1 MDLKK
6 HLLTVINENKDL
18 TIINENND
26 NLLLIIADLK
36 SQLQQE
42 LLDNMDLKKHLL
54 TVINENKDLTIIN
67 ENNDNLVLIIADL
80 KSQLQQELLDN
91 MDLKKQLYQEKN
103 DKRDLKKQLT
113 GTIIELKYSINYEL
127 KPKLIQEKITNNG
140 LKTQLIY
147 TIITK
152 DNLQL
157 LTIKLKEEL
166 NQEKTIN
173 KLLQENIGNSEN
185 NKCSIC
191 FTSIISKCCIPCGH
205 TYCNNCITS
214 TDNCHICRSYVD
226 RLINIYI

>member
-1 MDLKK
+1 MVILAISVLLFVIYYIISYNLKSQLQEELLDNMDLKK
-6 HLLTVINENKDL
+6 QLLTVINENKNLTIINENKNL

-26 NLLLIIADLK
+26 NLLLIITDLK

-42 LLDNMDLKKHLL
+42 LLDNMDLKKH
-54 TVINENKDLTIIN
+54 
-67 ENNDNLVLIIADL
+67 
-80 KSQLQQELLDN
+80 
-91 MDLKKQLYQEKN
+91 LYQEKN